1 MKLIKL
7 TLSAFGPYADKAE
20 IDFEKFGQ
28 KGLFLIT
35 GDTGAGK
42 TTIFD
47 GICYALFGKASG
59 DNRTSDMIRSDFAND
74 NTPTFAELVFSH
86 KDEVYTV
93 RRNPSYKRKKKNS
106 EGETTENANAI
117 LETANSQCVGEKN
130 VNAEIETILGVDYKR
145 FKYIGMLAQ
154 GEFLKL
160 LHADSKER
168 SEIFRKVF
176 DTTYFQSFQNVLKS
190 RSAEISYALEKNT
203 DAIKQYCEGI
213 TPESEESELAKLLE
227 EKDINK
233 ITELVA
239 ALSDLNEK
247 DTVVRDEKKALFD
260 AKREEMQKIHT
271 EYSTAEETN
280 KLFDEYENL
289 RFKLAE
295 LGDKK
300 DDMTEMSE
308 KVLKAE
314 KAIKNVLPKEKAL
327 AREKQLFDEAV
338 SSLSE
343 LEAAS
348 KDAAPRLLE
357 LEKELLRCQEEI
369 PQRNA
374 KLSRIEQ
381 IKRHLPRYENLI
393 LLGGQIEKLKAQ
405 DSIFEAAETAAR
417 EAGESAKAELLECEK
432 ELAEVSDA
440 EVRFIS
446 SETKIQK
453 LQTRYEK
460 VENMASLTKD
470 MLSYNNELKMLRK
483 SYYTVEKNYNNAL
496 DAYTKA
502 EFAFFRSQ
510 AGIMASELE
519 DDKPC
524 PVCGSYH
531 HPNPAKMEDGA
542 VSDEKLAE
550 LREERDRLFKRL
562 QSAANSANEKS
573 AAFEQTAQHLKAE
586 TDRFFPGIEIT
597 VDNLPELIL
606 NEQKKLEDEARELE
620 SEHKLIE
627 EAKQK
632 KAELSSKIEE
642 LRQKA
647 AESEKTLAEKIKE
660 RSETLEAVK
669 ERTASYDNVLSFL
682 DYPTKEEALENIAV
696 LESEL
701 ETMES
706 ALKDAETAYNECKI
720 LVENNSAVL
729 KEAEERKASAEEG
742 YNNALE
748 EYKNAISENGF
759 SSEDDYKSAIIEE
772 NTLNSMKNEL
782 SAYKDEVTAQKAR
795 YEQIFEQTE
804 GKERVDISELKEK
817 NDALSKETEIIESE
831 YIRVA
836 SRLEGNLKTL
846 EFINEKYVQRN
857 KLEREYSLVCDI
869 SKTANGELAGKQ
881 KITFEQYVQRT
892 YFRRILD
899 KANER
904 LLKMSENRYVLVQA
918 DEADNL
924 RKQTGLDIDVYDNF
938 SGKPR
943 TVKSLS
949 GGEGFKASLALA
961 LGLSDVIQSNSGG
974 IHIESMFIDEGFG
987 GLDTASLEQAI
998 GVLNSLT
1005 QGDRLIGIISHV
1017 PDLKERIDKKI
1028 YVKKTMASSEIVCT
1042 Q

>member
-1 MKLIKL
+1 MKLIRL

-59 DNRTSDMIRSDFAND
+59 DNRTSDMIRSDFANN
-74 NTPTFAELVFSH
+74 NTPTYAELVFSH
-86 KDEVYTV
+86 KGETYTV
-93 RRNPSYKRKKKNS
+93 RRNPSYTRKKKNQ
-106 EGETTENANAI
+106 EGETTENANAT
-117 LETANSQCVGEKN
+117 LETRNYTCSGEKN
-130 VNAEIETILGVDYKR
+130 VNAEIEAILGVDYKR

-190 RSAEISYALEKNT
+190 KTAEISYALEKNT
-203 DAIKQYCEGI
+203 DAVKQYCEGI
-213 TPESEESELAKLLE
+213 TPETAESELASLIS
-227 EKDINK
+227 EKDVNK
-233 ITELVA
+233 ITEIVA
-239 ALSDLNEK
+239 LLSDLNDK
-247 DTVVRDEKKALFD
+247 DTALRDEKKSLFD

-289 RFKLAE
+289 RFRLAE

-308 KVLKAE
+308 KISRAD
-314 KAIKNVLPKEKAL
+314 KAIKNVLPKERAL

-343 LEAAS
+343 LEIAS
-348 KDAAPRLLE
+348 KDAAPRLEE
-357 LEKELLRCQEEI
+357 LEAELLRCQEEI

-393 LLGGQIEKLKAQ
+393 LLGTQIEKLKAQ

-453 LQTRYEK
+453 LQARYEK
-460 VENMASLTKD
+460 VENMAVLTKE
-470 MLSYNNELKMLRK
+470 MLTYNNELKMLRK

-510 AGIMASELE
+510 AGIMASELQ

-531 HPNPAKMEDGA
+531 HPNPAKMEEGA

-573 AAFEQTAQHLKAE
+573 AAFEQTAQHLKSE
-586 TDRFFPGIEIT
+586 TDKYFPGIEIT
-597 VDNLPELIL
+597 VDNLAELIIG
-606 NEQKKLEDEARELE
+606 EQKKLEDEARELE
-620 SEHKLIE
+620 NEHRLIE
-627 EAKQK
+627 EAKQRRT
-632 KAELSSKIEE
+632 ELNEKIEE

-647 AESEKTLAEKIKE
+647 SESEKTLAEKVKE
-660 RSETLEAVK
+660 RAETLNAVK

-682 DYPTKEEALENIAV
+682 DYPTKEEALENIAI

-701 ETMES
+701 ETMET

-729 KEAEERKASAEEG
+729 KEAEERKTSAEND
-742 YNNALE
+742 YNIALE
-748 EYKNAISENGF
+748 AYKNAVSENGF
-759 SSEDDYKSAIIEE
+759 TSEEDYKSAIIDE
-772 NTLNSMKNEL
+772 NVLGNMKNEL
-782 SAYKDEVTAQKAR
+782 SAYNDEVTAQKAR

-804 GKERVDISELKEK
+804 GKERADVSELKEK
-817 NDALSKETEIIESE
+817 NDILTKETEEIENE
-831 YIRVA
+831 YIRVS

-846 EFINEKYVQRN
+846 EFIKEKYIQRN
-857 KLEREYSLVCDI
+857 KLEKEYALICDI
-869 SKTANGELAGKQ
+869 SKTANGDLAGKQ

-892 YFRRILD
+892 YFRKILD

-987 GLDTASLEQAI
+987 GLDAISLEQAI

-1005 QGDRLIGIISHV
+1005 QSDRLIGIISHV

-1028 YVKKTMASSEIVCT
+1028 YVKKTMTSSEIICN

>member
-59 DNRTSDMIRSDFAND
+59 DNRTSDMIRSDFANN
-74 NTPTFAELVFSH
+74 NTPTYAELVFSH
-86 KDEVYTV
+86 KGETYTV
-93 RRNPSYKRKKKNS
+93 RRNPSYTRKKKNQ
-106 EGETTENANAI
+106 EGETTENANAT
-117 LETANSQCVGEKN
+117 LETKSYTCAGEKN
-130 VNAEIETILGVDYKR
+130 VNAEIEAILGVDYKR

-176 DTTYFQSFQNVLKS
+176 DTTYFQSFQTVLKS
-190 RSAEISYALEKNT
+190 KTAEISYALEKNT
-203 DAIKQYCEGI
+203 DAVKQYCDGI
-213 TPESEESELAKLLE
+213 TPEDEESELSKLVA
-227 EKDINK
+227 EKDVNK
-233 ITELVA
+233 LTEIVA
-239 ALSDLNEK
+239 LLSDLNDK
-247 DTVVRDEKKALFD
+247 DTVLRDEKKALFD

-308 KVLKAE
+308 KISRAD
-314 KAIKNVLPKEKAL
+314 KAIKNVKPKEEAL
-327 AREKQLFDEAV
+327 LREKQLFDEATKA
-338 SSLSE
+338 LSE
-343 LEAAS
+343 LEIAA
-348 KDAAPRLLE
+348 KDAAPRLEE
-357 LEKELLRCQEEI
+357 LEAELLRCQEEI

-393 LLGGQIEKLKAQ
+393 LLGSQIEKLKAQ

-417 EAGESAKAELLECEK
+417 EAGESAKAELTECEK

-453 LQTRYEK
+453 LQARYEK
-460 VENMASLTKD
+460 IENMAVLTKE
-470 MLSYNNELKMLRK
+470 MLTYNNELKMLRK

-496 DAYTKA
+496 DIYTKA

-510 AGIMASELE
+510 AGIMASELQ

-531 HPNPAKMEDGA
+531 HPNPAKMEEGA

-562 QSAANSANEKS
+562 QNAANLANEKS
-573 AAFEQTAQHLKAE
+573 AAFEQTAQHLKSE
-586 TDRFFPGIEIT
+586 TDKYFPGVELTI
-597 VDNLPELIL
+597 DNLPELIR

-620 SEHKLIE
+620 NEHKLIE

-632 KAELSSKIEE
+632 RAELNEKIEE
-642 LRQKA
+642 LRAKA
-647 AESEKTLAEKIKE
+647 AESEKTLAEKVKE
-660 RSETLEAVK
+660 RAETLNAVK

-696 LESEL
+696 LEREL
-701 ETMES
+701 DTMET

-729 KEAEERKASAEEG
+729 KEAEERRTSAEES

-748 EYKNAISENGF
+748 SYNKSVSENGF
-759 SSEDDYKSAIIEE
+759 TSEEDYKSAVIEE
-772 NTLNSMKNEL
+772 NILSDMKKEL
-782 SAYKDEVTAQKAR
+782 SAYNDEVTAQKAR
-795 YEQIFEQTE
+795 YEQIFNQTE
-804 GKERVDISELKEK
+804 GKERADVSELKEK
-817 NDALSKETEIIESE
+817 NDALSKETEVIESE
-831 YIRVA
+831 YIRVS
-836 SRLEGNLKTL
+836 SRLENNLKIL
-846 EFINEKYVQRN
+846 EFIKDKYVQRN
-857 KLEREYSLVCDI
+857 KLEKEYALICDI
-869 SKTANGELAGKQ
+869 SKTANGDLAGKQ

-892 YFRRILD
+892 YFRKILD

-987 GLDTASLEQAI
+987 GLDAISLEQAI

-1028 YVKKTMASSEIVCT
+1028 YVKKTMTSSEIICT
-1042 Q
+1042 